1 MKVIWFAPGLVLVW
15 AKSVSAVMWV
25 NVELPF
31 AESAELLV
39 FPWAGAGS
47 PANLLPSSTQ
57 KLE

>member
-1 MKVIWFAPGLVLVW
+1 
-15 AKSVSAVMWV
+15 MWV
-25 NVELPF
+25 DVELPF

-47 PANLLPSSTQ
+47 PANLLPSSIQ